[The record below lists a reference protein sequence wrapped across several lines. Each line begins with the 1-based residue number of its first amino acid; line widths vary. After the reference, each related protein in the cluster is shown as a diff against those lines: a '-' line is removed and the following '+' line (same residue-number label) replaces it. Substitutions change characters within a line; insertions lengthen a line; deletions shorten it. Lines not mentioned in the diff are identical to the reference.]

1 MSRIEPIL
9 YRTIII
15 EDTKHLGNFCGIIN
29 HTNST
34 KSPDFFGRCVKAIA
48 ITNSRERDAAGL
60 LSILKACHNIEILA
74 LWFSSDGSGRL
85 SQSDRDNIRDLR
97 DFITSPGLSPRWISI
112 VSDIFPTDA
121 VHFSCPIFQNAT
133 HVELVWEEPPVVRWD
148 ALQYLPCLTHLSI
161 YCQFYLEGCDRWV
174 RETVN
179 RCPFSLRV
187 FIIWLYSKS
196 YFNGNPRSEEF
207 AGVKAIQDGDIDS
220 RAVVAYMGQFIPR
233 GCDVRPITRSHSD
246 GVKDCAGIPVG
257 KDFWTLAEELIEE
270 RLSRRGT
277 QVIPDEILCLAD
289 SLEEEMRPQGE
300 QPV

>member
-1 MSRIEPIL
+1 MF
-9 YRTIII
+9 
-15 EDTKHLGNFCGIIN
+15 EDPEEIQNFCGTIN
-29 HTNST
+29 HVNSM
-34 KSPDFFGRCVKAIA
+34 KSPDFFGHHVKAIA
-48 ITNSRERDAAGL
+48 ITNGLEFDASAI
-60 LSILKACHNIEILA
+60 LSILKACHGVEKLV
-74 LWFSSDGSGRL
+74 LWYDPEQSSRL
-85 SQSDRDNIRDLR
+85 RSPSEKDKIRDFR

-121 VHFSCPIFQNAT
+121 VHFSYPIFQNAT
-133 HVELVWEEPPVVRWD
+133 HVELVWEESSAIRWD
-148 ALQYLPCLTHLSI
+148 TLQYLPCLTHLSI

-220 RAVVAYMGQFIPR
+220 RAVVAYMGQFLPR

-277 QVIPDEILCLAD
+277 QVIPDEILCRTD
-289 SLEEEMRPQGE
+289 SLEEEMRSEGE
-300 QPV
+300 QTV